1 MNKIYDDTKNNVF
14 CINTRLLYEQLE
26 VKKRYADWIKIRVK
40 AYGFIEGI
48 DYVKSKKAPD
58 KGRGGDVK
66 SVYYMSTIDMAIALV
81 EREFNS
87 KRNKKPDKNILSELY
102 RIKNNTNNEN
112 VKIITVS
119 EKRDEIIFYDML
131 SKITGLTFL
140 KQYPIDNWKYRLDFY
155 LKGNIIIEYDEEQHS
170 YNSNI
175 ESDRE
180 RMEYC
185 IKWLRD
191 NENVD
196 DISVIRVKKGEEL
209 EGIHNIVVELSKR
222 GLLK

>member
-1 MNKIYDDTKNNVF
+1 MNKIYDDIKNNVF
-14 CINTRLLYEQLE
+14 CINTRQLHEQLG
-26 VKKRYADWIKIRVK
+26 VGKTYQHWIKARIK
-40 AYGFIEGI
+40 SYGFTENVDFISLCLNG
-48 DYVKSKKAPD
+48 KSPKGGRPD
-58 KGRGGDVK
+58 KT
-66 SVYYMSTIDMAIALV
+66 YISTIDMAIALA
-81 EREFNS
+81 EKEFNS
-87 KRNKKPDKNILSELY
+87 KRNKKPDKHILSELY

-131 SKITGLTFL
+131 NKITGLTFL
-140 KQYPIDNWKYRLDFY
+140 KQYPIDNGKYRLDFY
-155 LKGNIIIEYDEEQHS
+155 LEGSIIIEYDEEQHS

-191 NENVD
+191 NENID
-196 DISVIRVKKGEEL
+196 NISVIRVKKGEEL